1 MKILVTGGNGFIG
14 SNFIDYILQHTE
26 WKIVNIDLLTYA
38 GISPHPKNDRY
49 IFYQA
54 DIGYDEVYTILEG
67 HQPDFIINFA
77 AETHVDRSIEFPD
90 TFVET
95 NVFGTYNLL
104 RCLKRYAEQKQF
116 RFVHV
121 STDEVYGSLDKDDLA
136 FTEFTPYSPRS
147 PYSAT
152 KAASDHLVQA
162 FHHTYDVPAIIAHCS
177 NNYGPK
183 QHPEKL
189 IPTIIHKAMRNEP
202 IPIYGTG
209 LNVRDWLYVEDH
221 CRALYK
227 ILLDGVNGSTYNIGG
242 QSERTNLEVTRLIL
256 SIMNRDESLITFV
269 EDRKGHDFR
278 YAIDINKIQTELGW
292 RPFISFENGIYKT
305 IEWYTSNTEWVTSC
319 TDLESF

>member
-26 WKIVNIDLLTYA
+26 WEVINLDVLTYA
-38 GISPHPKNDRY
+38 ALSEHPKNSRY
-49 IFYQA
+49 KFYKM
-54 DIGYDEVYTILEG
+54 DIGHEDVSMVLDT

-90 TFVET
+90 VFVQT
-95 NVFGTYNLL
+95 NVVGTYNLL
-104 RCLKRYAEQKQF
+104 RCLKRYKDKKKF
-116 RFVHV
+116 KFIHV
-121 STDEVYGSLDKDDLA
+121 STDEVFGSLNMDDPA
-136 FTEFTPYSPRS
+136 FTELTPYNPRS

-152 KAASDHLVQA
+152 KASSDHLVHA
-162 FHHTYDVPAIIAHCS
+162 FYHTYGVPAIVTNCS

-183 QHPEKL
+183 QHSEKF
-189 IPTIIHKAMRNEP
+189 IPTIISKVMRNES
-202 IPIYGTG
+202 IPVYGTG

-242 QSERTNLEVTRLIL
+242 HSERTNLEVVRLIL

-278 YAIDINKIQTELGW
+278 YAIDTNKIQKELGW
-292 RPFISFENGIYKT
+292 SPFISFEDGIYKT
-305 IEWYTSNTEWVTSC
+305 VEWYTSNTK
-319 TDLESF
+319 